1 MILCRITTHSN
12 FAIGLLSPAYLNM
25 LLHMVNVAVP
35 QLRISCKAPQKSR
48 GGHLCAHAPC
58 HFSAYQSFYTCSS
71 TCMSERYSTY
81 QEIEH
86 KYNIK
91 KSRHWQLG
99 AVMHIKY
106 ITAKLREGGGC
117 QSMWPGTLT
126 MQIPKYF
133 FWKSSLQ
140 ISNKEGNNL
149 FLVLFFRLRETR
161 CVLGKT
167 VSIYLNT

>member
-35 QLRISCKAPQKSR
+35 QLRISCKAPQK
-48 GGHLCAHAPC
+48 AEA
-58 HFSAYQSFYTCSS
+58 ATCVLMHHVISPLIS
-71 TCMSERYSTY
+71 LSIPAAVHVWVRSTY

-117 QSMWPGTLT
+117 QSMWTGTLT

-149 FLVLFFRLRETR
+149 FLDLFFRLRETR

-167 VSIYLNT
+167 VSI